1 MDLELAGKVVLIT
14 GASGGLGR
22 EMAVDFARE
31 DARVVVHYRSGVE
44 AAEVVADTIEN
55 MGGEA
60 ITAQADLIDRSSV
73 QHMLNQIKGEYGGV
87 DVLIHGAVAFEGMG
101 PIEQMAPDTWHKM
114 IEVTLTGT
122 YHLVNMIVPFM
133 KQQRWGRIVNIAS
146 RTGLVGSANLAHYSA
161 AKAGL
166 IGMTKA
172 LAKEL
177 GPSGILVNAI
187 APTTILTPK
196 ERERLTPDR
205 FPTVLTADV
214 VHLAPIAQEV
224 DLGWLDRFPGALIGV
239 TPQGWLRAWDAQG
252 RISPI
257 GWAAAAEVL
266 PRADVVIISIEDV
279 AHNEDLV
286 QQWAAQANM
295 LVVTRGAHGC
305 SIHQRGDSVA
315 VPAHLVHVVD
325 ATGAGDIFAAAFL
338 VRLRQ
343 SNDPV
348 VAARFA
354 NGLASQSITRRGLDS
369 IPTPAEIER
378 FLVV

>member
-31 DARVVVHYRSGVE
+31 DARVVVHYRSSVE
-44 AAEVVADTIEN
+44 AAEVVAESIEN

-60 ITAQADLIDRSSV
+60 ITAQADLTDRSAV

-101 PIEQMAPDTWHKM
+101 PIEQMTPETWHKM

-122 YHLVNMIVPFM
+122 YHLVNQIVPYM

-146 RTGLVGSANLAHYSA
+146 RTGMVGSAKMAHYSA

-166 IGMTKA
+166 IGLTKA

-196 ERERLTPDR
+196 ERERLTPER
-205 FPTVLTADV
+205 QEKI
-214 VHLAPIAQEV
+214 IAQIP
-224 DLGWLDRFPGALIGV
+224 L
-239 TPQGWLRAWDAQG
+239 G
-252 RISPI
+252 RIATPDDISRVALFL
-257 GWAAAAEVL
+257 GSGMNTFVNGEVIT
-266 PRADVVIISIEDV
+266 VGGG
-279 AHNEDLV
+279 
-286 QQWAAQANM
+286 AQ
-295 LVVTRGAHGC
+295 
-305 SIHQRGDSVA
+305 S
-315 VPAHLVHVVD
+315 
-325 ATGAGDIFAAAFL
+325 
-338 VRLRQ
+338 
-343 SNDPV
+343 
-348 VAARFA
+348 
-354 NGLASQSITRRGLDS
+354 
-369 IPTPAEIER
+369 
-378 FLVV
+378 

>member
-101 PIEQMAPDTWHKM
+101 PIEQMAPDTWHRM
-114 IEVTLTGT
+114 IELTLTGT
-122 YHLVNMIVPFM
+122 FYLANMIVPYM

-146 RTGLVGSANLAHYSA
+146 RTGLVGSANLAHHSA

-166 IGMTKA
+166 IGLTRA

-205 FPTVLTADV
+205 QEKL
-214 VHLAPIAQEV
+214 IAQIP
-224 DLGWLDRFPGALIGV
+224 L
-239 TPQGWLRAWDAQG
+239 G
-252 RISPI
+252 RI
-257 GWAAAAEVL
+257 AAPDDISRVALFLGSGMNTFVNGEVIT
-266 PRADVVIISIEDV
+266 VGGG
-279 AHNEDLV
+279 
-286 QQWAAQANM
+286 AQ
-295 LVVTRGAHGC
+295 T
-305 SIHQRGDSVA
+305 
-315 VPAHLVHVVD
+315 
-325 ATGAGDIFAAAFL
+325 
-338 VRLRQ
+338 
-343 SNDPV
+343 
-348 VAARFA
+348 
-354 NGLASQSITRRGLDS
+354 
-369 IPTPAEIER
+369 
-378 FLVV
+378 